1 MSKKIHTI
9 YSSDKIEF
17 ENKVNYF
24 LELGCELLEG
34 SYEIFWFNS
43 ELQNYEQI
51 KSICYLNKDGDF

>member
-34 SYEIFWFNS
+34 SYEKI
-43 ELQNYEQI
+43 LV
-51 KSICYLNKDGDF
+51 